1 MKNKKLLQKAGSW
14 ILSAALAV
22 SCLSG
27 IPAATATAA
36 VDVSSWQKEIY
47 VDFGTGTNIVPGTNT
62 VSDSDGD
69 LDTAHKFGE
78 TKYYGYTCNEP
89 VVAGYG
95 TWLYDDAAKDVGT
108 VYGGASNGQKI
119 GFDRKLP
126 AGVTNTGGNYFRD
139 WVFSPDGTPYTF
151 SVDLPAGQYEVY
163 VYTGNKT
170 SYYDNTTKV
179 SLSDNGY
186 KTIYDQTSAGGGQC
200 LPPDCVYTVT
210 ITEGTSGSG
219 YGTLGVKLFDDT
231 IKKNEDGYDAS
242 YTDSNT
248 VFYGTDANTAFVSN
262 DNETA
267 VEGKIVTARLNGIEI
282 RPVETPVSAENITT
296 SASDTNI
303 TVGVG
308 SSKTLSAAAK
318 NPETTTERLE
328 YYSADTSIA
337 TVDPRTGAVTGV
349 AVGNTT
355 ITAATPSL
363 LGTPEKC
370 VTYNVKVM
378 QALESVSFV
387 DNDNNTTTAYTMTA
401 GTTLTVKTKVDPDNV
416 AEPSIT
422 YSFNKETDIAA
433 IDAETGTITA
443 KKAGIVTIKAVAS
456 NPVSSKNKTATLTIT
471 PGFDISYQT
480 TEISMTA
487 GQTGTNKLDMN
498 YKEGVDKSLLTNTT
512 VSYSSDDE
520 NVAKVSQDGTVSALA
535 VGTANITATAD
546 GGQTASYKVTVN
558 AATVPAT
565 GINVRNKNITL
576 DLSVKSKKTAKI
588 NASLVPDTS
597 TDTLSSYRVPK
608 NCKVIKVDDKGQVTA
623 LKPGS
628 ANITVK
634 SSNNITTTVKVT
646 VKASA
651 TKLKVSGK
659 NVKKNKVTL
668 KKGKKLK
675 LTAKVTPSNSTDKV
689 KWSTN
694 KKKIAS
700 IKVTKKG
707 VTVTAKKKGK
717 AKITAKAGKK
727 SVTITVTV
735 K

>member
-1 MKNKKLLQKAGSW
+1 MKNKKLLQKAGAW
-14 ILSAALAV
+14 ILSTAMAV

-27 IPAATATAA
+27 IPAATATAT
-36 VDVSSWQKEIY
+36 VDVSNWQKEIY

-69 LDTAHKFGE
+69 LATAHKFAE
-78 TKYYGYTCNEP
+78 AAYGYTCNEP
-89 VVAGYG
+89 IVAGYG

-126 AGVTNTGGNYFRD
+126 AGVVLTGNPGQYFRD

-170 SYYDNTTKV
+170 GGYNNTTKV
-179 SLSDNGY
+179 SFSDNGY
-186 KTIYDQTSAGGGQC
+186 KTTYDQTSAGGGQYQ
-200 LPPDCVYTVT
+200 PPNCVYMVNV
-210 ITEGTSGSG
+210 TEGTSGSG

-248 VFYGTDANTAFVSN
+248 VFYGTDANTEFISN

-282 RPVETPVSAENITT
+282 RPVETPVYAGNITT

-308 SSKTLSAAAK
+308 LSKTLSAAAK

-328 YYSADTSIA
+328 YCSADTSIA
-337 TVDPRTGAVTGV
+337 TVDPRTGEVTGV

-370 VTYNVKVM
+370 VTYNVNVI
-378 QALESVSFV
+378 QAVNSVNFV
-387 DNDNNTTTAYTMTA
+387 DNDDNNTTAYTMTA
-401 GTTLTVKTKVDPDNV
+401 GTTLTVKAKVQPDN
-416 AEPSIT
+416 ATDPSIA
-422 YSFNKETDIAA
+422 YSFSNETDIAA

-443 KKAGIVTIKAVAS
+443 KKAGRVTIKAVAS
-456 NPVSSKNKTATLTIT
+456 NPVSNRSRTATLTIT
-471 PGFDISYQT
+471 PGFEISYQT

-487 GQTGTNKLDMN
+487 GQTGTNALDIN

-512 VSYSSDDE
+512 VSYSSDNE
-520 NVAKVSQDGTVSALA
+520 AVAKVSQDGTVNAVSA
-535 VGTANITATAD
+535 GTANITATAD

-565 GINVRNKNITL
+565 GINVTNKNITL

-597 TDTLSSYRVPK
+597 TDTLSYSVPK
-608 NCKVIKVDDKGQVTA
+608 NCKVIKVDNKGQVTA

-651 TKLKVSGK
+651 TKVKVSGK